1 MKHWLKRF
9 HHPLRTVS
17 IEPTNHCNLHCSFC
31 TSKRSKGYMTIELYK
46 KIINQLHPRIS
57 LALSFGG
64 ESGLHPDFEWMVR
77 YASKKQFRNLSLYT
91 NGYTL
96 NKFYK
101 VLEECNVKTFLN
113 PRISHKKIEHKDLV
127 TNIHLEPTFPL
138 ITEDFNFVDLHGWK
152 PNQTFSF
159 CHFLFSYIAILWNGK
174 VTICC
179 RDLNGHKIIG
189 DVNEQQIKDI
199 WNNARYQELRK
210 IGHCRDCHVWNHSF
224 VHVEK

>member
-127 TNIHLEPTFPL
+127 TNIYL
-138 ITEDFNFVDLHGWK
+138 DLHF
-152 PNQTFSF
+152 P
-159 CHFLFSYIAILWNGK
+159 
-174 VTICC
+174 
-179 RDLNGHKIIG
+179 
-189 DVNEQQIKDI
+189 
-199 WNNARYQELRK
+199 
-210 IGHCRDCHVWNHSF
+210 
-224 VHVEK
+224 